1 MFTAAIHSVDRFPSE
16 CLNLDWNPGVPNP
29 DIVYSYRL
37 LYGLV

>member
-1 MFTAAIHSVDRFPSE
+1 MITAAIHNINRFPYGYPD
-16 CLNLDWNPGVPNP
+16 LDWNPGVPNP